1 MLGIKDVDLAENLP
15 GQKEGSGGCQESLRV
30 DRSGDKCYNRK
41 FTHLNCSIFSPTSI
55 TFCILAISAAVFPCT
70 ILSQRNTIETSK
82 SAAELMLQASPR
94 PVTALLSSEAGL

>member
-1 MLGIKDVDLAENLP
+1 
-15 GQKEGSGGCQESLRV
+15 V
-30 DRSGDKCYNRK
+30 DRSGDKC
-41 FTHLNCSIFSPTSI
+41 
-55 TFCILAISAAVFPCT
+55 FCILAISAAVFPCT